1 MGNVPQVLAHFC
13 AIRAGIIR
21 ARGLG
26 PPPWYAPIIALEKYA
41 PCVGTRDF
49 RAPAL
54 PGPALRNY
62 VRIDDPRVRVEPEK
76 FKFAARGVER
86 HLDARPDLAYG
97 LLPAAAGEQ
106 RSQDTPRI
114 PGLRS
119 LTLLQT
125 PRGAAT

>member
-1 MGNVPQVLAHFC
+1 M
-13 AIRAGIIR
+13 
-21 ARGLG
+21 LG
-26 PPPWYAPIIALEKYA
+26 H
-41 PCVGTRDF
+41 V
-49 RAPAL
+49 
-54 PGPALRNY
+54 
-62 VRIDDPRVRVEPEK
+62 DDPRVEK
-76 FKFAARGVER
+76 LAARGAGEMP
-86 HLDARPDLAYG
+86 LDARPDLAYG